1 MLQGK
6 KVIAVGERDGISGPA
21 IAACAKAAGA
31 DVVFVAP
38 ECFVCTAA
46 GAMDLQSQEAIL
58 KASQT
63 HDKAD
68 LLVLLGSPDPE
79 SATIAAETGV
89 MGDPSYAGALA
100 GAQLGLLT
108 YHVLEEE
115 VHADIPDDVWEEQIG
130 VMADVLE
137 ADALA
142 ETVAGFR
149 NQS

>member
-1 MLQGK
+1 
-6 KVIAVGERDGISGPA
+6 
-21 IAACAKAAGA
+21 
-31 DVVFVAP
+31 
-38 ECFVCTAA
+38 
-46 GAMDLQSQEAIL
+46 MDLQSQEAIL

-68 LLVLLGSPDPE
+68 LVVLLGSPDPE
-79 SATIAAETGV
+79 SAIIAAETV
-89 MGDPSYAGALA
+89 VEGDPSYAGALA

-108 YHVLEEE
+108 YHVLEDE

-142 ETVAGFR
+142 ETVRGFR
-149 NQS
+149 K